1 MANQFGNYLC
11 QKIIE
16 VASKRDLSLI
26 VHSILPKA
34 TSISMSVHGTRAMQ
48 TLVEVLAD
56 KIPGMETECNMLVKE
71 LECNILNLSTH
82 VNGNHVIQAFLT
94 SFKSSDQPQDSDMD
108 GAEMRWA
115 YTQFIFDACMNYCQE
130 IGTHK
135 HGCCV
140 MQRCLEKGSKLQK
153 MELADVIIDHLSELI

>member
-1 MANQFGNYLC
+1 MSNQFGNYLC

-16 VASKRDLSLI
+16 VSSQRDLTVI

-48 TLVEVLAD
+48 TLVEVLA
-56 KIPGMETECNMLVKE
+56 GNVSNLQTECLMLVRE
-71 LECNILNLSTH
+71 LETNILQLSTH

-94 SFKSSDQPQDSDMD
+94 SFKSSDQPSDAD
-108 GAEMRWA
+108 LEGSEIRRA
-115 YTQFIFDACMNYCQE
+115 YTQFIFEACMNYCFE

-140 MQRCLEKGSKLQK
+140 MQRCLEKGSRC
-153 MELADVIIDHLSELI
+153 